1 MSVVVALLAM
11 IVLLFITALFSAA
24 ESAFFSLSPSDIDDI
39 KNSESKNDDKVL
51 EAVYTLLNGHVA
63 NDDYE
68 LSSEDLKI
76 ISVRRKAIL
85 KGEEKIY
92 TVSEVKKKLLK
103 KLGK

>member
-1 MSVVVALLAM
+1 MTRT
-11 IVLLFITALFSAA
+11 VLKKKIHNCV
-24 ESAFFSLSPSDIDDI
+24 DHI
-39 KNSESKNDDKVL
+39 NDDKVL